1 VTVDVSAFLPADGV
15 GAMRLAVN
23 PVMARMKGSSILR
36 IAADVNRLKAD
47 GRQICNLTVGDFSPA
62 HFRIPDRLT
71 ARIQHELD
79 QGQTNYPPADG
90 VPELKGAIL
99 RLYDR
104 ELGLR
109 YPEGSVCVGSGAR
122 PPIYAA
128 WRLFTEPGDK
138 TISFLPMWNVG
149 YYADFCETQH
159 VFIHTAAE
167 TNFFPTV
174 EQVKAELPGARM
186 MLTNSP
192 LNPTGTIAARE
203 VIEGI
208 ARALVAENTAR
219 EARGERPCIWVY
231 DQVYWLLT
239 AHDRTHFSPVQLVPE
254 VAPWVVHVDAVSKWL
269 AGTGV
274 RVGWAVLP
282 PHLQAKMKGLIGHM
296 GAWAPKAE
304 QLATAWFLDQPELMH
319 AYLGDLRGAIDA
331 RLQKL
336 YDAVVSMKQEG
347 LPIDAIEPQGAIYMS
362 LKVDLIGKGM
372 QSNEEIRQWLLDEAG
387 VAVVPFQAFDLMED
401 SGWFRMSVG
410 AVGLAELDEALARL
424 RAALRARLR

>member
-1 VTVDVSAFLPADGV
+1 
-15 GAMRLAVN
+15 MRLAVN

>member
-1 VTVDVSAFLPADGV
+1 MTVDVSAFLPADGV